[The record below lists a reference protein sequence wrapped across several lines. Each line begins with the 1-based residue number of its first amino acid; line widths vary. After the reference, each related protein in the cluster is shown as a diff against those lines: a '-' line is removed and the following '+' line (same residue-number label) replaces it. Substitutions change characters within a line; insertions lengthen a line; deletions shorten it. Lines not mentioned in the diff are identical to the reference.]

1 MVGGVIKILELV
13 ILRVL
18 CLFFSVCCGGAALV
32 FQEEFGK
39 MALAEVSAGGG
50 DFLDGQAGG
59 EEEFFSAA
67 EAQLGDVIIVADSQ
81 GTL

>member
-1 MVGGVIKILELV
+1 M
-13 ILRVL
+13 
-18 CLFFSVCCGGAALV
+18 